1 MTKFKLK
8 LFISGLT
15 PRAQQTIENLWAICE
30 KEYPEQYELQVIDVL
45 EHPEMAE
52 KERIL
57 ATPTVIKELPLPLRR
72 LIGDL
77 SDSEKVLMGLDL
89 LPQEKEWKKK

>member
-8 LFISGLT
+8 FFISGDS
-15 PRAQQTIENLWAICE
+15 PRAQQAIENLWAICE
-30 KEYPEQYELQVIDVL
+30 KEYPEEYELQVIDVL
-45 EHPEMAE
+45 ENPELAE

-57 ATPTVIKELPLPLRR
+57 ATPTLIKEQPLPLRR

-89 LPQEKEWKKK
+89 LPLEKSS